1 MTEPNGHSPGPGTG
15 AGTST
20 RTRTKGPVATAGPR
34 LARVRRAA
42 LPTPTSAEGLPAR
55 RRWARVAAGAV
66 LALLGGWVFASLYVS
81 AGDRV
86 EVLAVAHDVD
96 RFETVQRDDLRSVR
110 VAADSGVDTVDAGDL
125 DAIVGR
131 AAATDLRE
139 GSLLAPDQLVA
150 KDARLVGD
158 NEAVVGAELAPG
170 DVPEGALAGGI
181 DIMVVVRPADT
192 APGADVEQVPGWLL
206 SFGDPDENTG
216 DRRVS
221 LVVPADRAAEVAA
234 AASDERVAVVALEG

>member
-1 MTEPNGHSPGPGTG
+1 MTEPNGRSER
-15 AGTST
+15 ST
-20 RTRTKGPVATAGPR
+20 VATAGPR

-42 LPTPTSAEGLPAR
+42 LPAATSAEGLPAR

-81 AGDRV
+81 AGERV

-96 RFETVQRDDLRSVR
+96 RFDTVDRDDLRTVR
-110 VAADSGVDTVDAGDL
+110 VAADPDVDTVDAGDV
-125 DAIVGR
+125 DDIVGR

-139 GSLLAPDQLVA
+139 GSLLSPNQLIA
-150 KDARLVGD
+150 RDARLVGD

-170 DVPEGALAGGI
+170 DIPEGALAGGI
-181 DIMVVVRPADT
+181 DVMVVLRPADT
-192 APGADVEQVPGWLL
+192 APGGEVDQVPGWLL
-206 SFGDPDENTG
+206 EFGDPDENTG

-221 LVVPADRAAEVAA
+221 LVVPEDRAADVAA

>member
-1 MTEPNGHSPGPGTG
+1 MTEPNGRSER
-15 AGTST
+15 ST
-20 RTRTKGPVATAGPR
+20 VATAGPR

-42 LPTPTSAEGLPAR
+42 LPSATSAEGLPAR

-81 AGDRV
+81 AGERV

-96 RFETVQRDDLRSVR
+96 RFDTIDRDDLRTVR
-110 VAADSGVDTVDAGDL
+110 VAADPDVDKVDAGDV
-125 DAIVGR
+125 DDVVGR

-139 GSLLAPDQLVA
+139 GSLLSPSQLEPE
-150 KDARLVGD
+150 DARLVAD

-170 DVPEGALAGGI
+170 DIPEGALAGGI
-181 DIMVVVRPADT
+181 DIMVVLRPADT
-192 APGADVEQVPGWLL
+192 APGGGEVDQVPGWLRGF
-206 SFGDPDENTG
+206 SDPNENTG

-221 LVVPADRAAEVAA
+221 LVVPEDRAADVAA
-234 AASDERVAVVALEG
+234 AASDERIAVVALEG

>member
-1 MTEPNGHSPGPGTG
+1 MTEPNGRSERGTV
-15 AGTST
+15 T
-20 RTRTKGPVATAGPR
+20 TAGPR

-42 LPTPTSAEGLPAR
+42 LPAATSAEGLPAR

-81 AGDRV
+81 AGERV

-96 RFETVQRDDLRSVR
+96 RFDTVDRDDLRTVR
-110 VAADSGVDTVDAGDL
+110 VAADPDVDTVDASDV
-125 DAIVGR
+125 DDIVGR

-139 GSLLAPDQLVA
+139 GSLLSPNQLIA
-150 KDARLVGD
+150 RDARLVGD

-170 DVPEGALAGGI
+170 DIPEGALAGGI
-181 DIMVVVRPADT
+181 DVMVVLRPADA
-192 APGADVEQVPGWLL
+192 APGGEVDQVPGWLL
-206 SFGDPDENTG
+206 EFGDPDENTG

-221 LVVPADRAAEVAA
+221 LVVPEDRAADVAA

>member
-1 MTEPNGHSPGPGTG
+1 MTEPNGRSER
-15 AGTST
+15 ST
-20 RTRTKGPVATAGPR
+20 VATAGPR

-42 LPTPTSAEGLPAR
+42 LPTATSAEGLPAR

-81 AGDRV
+81 AGERV

-96 RFETVQRDDLRSVR
+96 RFDTVDRDDLRTVR
-110 VAADSGVDTVDAGDL
+110 VAADPDVDTVDASDV
-125 DAIVGR
+125 DDIVGR

-139 GSLLAPDQLVA
+139 GSLLSPNQLIA
-150 KDARLVGD
+150 RDARLVGD

-170 DVPEGALAGGI
+170 DIPEGALAGGI
-181 DIMVVVRPADT
+181 DVMVVLRPADA
-192 APGADVEQVPGWLL
+192 APGGEVDQVPGWLL
-206 SFGDPDENTG
+206 EFGDPDENTG

-221 LVVPADRAAEVAA
+221 LVVPEDRAADVAA

>member
-1 MTEPNGHSPGPGTG
+1 MTEPNGRSER
-15 AGTST
+15 ST
-20 RTRTKGPVATAGPR
+20 VATAGPR

-42 LPTPTSAEGLPAR
+42 LPTATSAEGLPAR

-81 AGDRV
+81 AGERV

-96 RFETVQRDDLRSVR
+96 RFETVDRDDLRTVR
-110 VAADSGVDTVDAGDL
+110 VAADPDVDTVDAS
-125 DAIVGR
+125 DADDIVGR

-139 GSLLAPDQLVA
+139 GSLLSPSQLVA
-150 KDARLVGD
+150 EDARLVGD

-170 DVPEGALAGGI
+170 DIPEGALAGGI
-181 DIMVVVRPADT
+181 DVMVVLGPADT
-192 APGADVEQVPGWLL
+192 APGGEVDQVPGWLL
-206 SFGDPDENTG
+206 EFGDPDENTG

-221 LVVPADRAAEVAA
+221 LVVPEDRAADVAA